1 MSNEEQH
8 LVRFSWNKSC
18 GVRKDELSNEG
29 QHFARFVRNR
39 SCGVRKCKNAH
50 LSMRVFRCLCP
61 PRRAAFATRPR
72 LSPSPSGEGVA
83 RRFTARDERGAF
95 AFIPARRPAR
105 PFINHQNKKPRH
117 SVLRVFLHSHIN
129 KTKNAAPRAP
139 SPLRKTK
146 DGAPCGAPIS
156 HNKSKRYVYFFPFQQ

>member
-1 MSNEEQH
+1 MSNRVRR
-8 LVRFSWNKSC
+8 LVRFSRNKSC

-72 LSPSPSGEGVA
+72 LSPSPLGEGVGA
-83 RRFTARDERGAF
+83 ADGRGAF
-95 AFIPARRPAR
+95 AFCRPVRRIRDAPPPLLSAPLYRSAKQKTARRAAR
-105 PFINHQNKKPRH
+105 RSRIIKSKDMFTSSRSSNRCTACRK
-117 SVLRVFLHSHIN
+117 
-129 KTKNAAPRAP
+129 AAP
-139 SPLRKTK
+139 
-146 DGAPCGAPIS
+146 
-156 HNKSKRYVYFFPFQQ
+156 